1 MLLFISFSI
10 SCDDGL
16 ILFKK
21 AYLPKISPIIWCI
34 GKLCL
39 SLQRVKMNDMT
50 KDECI
55 KLLKKCM
62 NILKDKYGITSLSL
76 FGSTAR
82 GEQKEGSDI
91 DLFVDTE
98 TANPFLLMDAKEF
111 LEKETGTPVDIIRNH
126 QNLNPRL
133 RKRILKDGIFIF

>member
-1 MLLFISFSI
+1 
-10 SCDDGL
+10 
-16 ILFKK
+16 
-21 AYLPKISPIIWCI
+21 
-34 GKLCL
+34 
-39 SLQRVKMNDMT
+39 MNDMT

-133 RKRILKDGIFIF
+133 RKRILKDGIFIFWNKSLSLCILKGFIKNLSNIYFAMNIH

>member
-1 MLLFISFSI
+1 
-10 SCDDGL
+10 
-16 ILFKK
+16 
-21 AYLPKISPIIWCI
+21 
-34 GKLCL
+34 
-39 SLQRVKMNDMT
+39 MT

-91 DLFVDTE
+91 DLF
-98 TANPFLLMDAKEF
+98 LLILF
-111 LEKETGTPVDIIRNH
+111 VTT
-126 QNLNPRL
+126 
-133 RKRILKDGIFIF
+133 RI

>member
-21 AYLPKISPIIWCI
+21 HTCQKSP
-34 GKLCL
+34 
-39 SLQRVKMNDMT
+39 Q
-50 KDECI
+50 
-55 KLLKKCM
+55 
-62 NILKDKYGITSLSL
+62 L
-76 FGSTAR
+76 FGALPSTAR

>member
-1 MLLFISFSI
+1 
-10 SCDDGL
+10 
-16 ILFKK
+16 
-21 AYLPKISPIIWCI
+21 
-34 GKLCL
+34 
-39 SLQRVKMNDMT
+39 MNDMT

-62 NILKDKYGITSLSL
+62 NILKDKYGITSLFL

-82 GEQKEGSDI
+82 GEQKEDSDI

>member
-1 MLLFISFSI
+1 MLLFISFFI

-21 AYLPKISPIIWCI
+21 YTCQNSSRLFGALTNSVYLCSDKN
-34 GKLCL
+34 GY
-39 SLQRVKMNDMT
+39 MT